1 MGQISIVARFMQ
13 SWGAGLDAQLPHTG
27 RDGIFETGGPLGQDP
42 VGIGLQR
49 LRRFSGQAQLPA
61 LEQGRGI
68 NEIGAVGWIHSEAA
82 AFGQQERNIEAVDIM
97 ARAGGGLAHGLE
109 ESCQVIGGRN
119 TPSFQVAHRNS
130 VNGRGLRVNPRIL
143 IHQPSV
149 STGHL
154 AVRDSA
160 QANLNDPV
168 GVRG

>member
-1 MGQISIVARFMQ
+1 MGQIRVVAGVMQ

-27 RDGIFETGGPLGQDP
+27 RDGILEAGGPLRQDP
-42 VGIGLQR
+42 VGISLGG
-49 LRRFSGQAQLPA
+49 LRRFSGQAQPPA
-61 LEQGRGI
+61 LEEGRGI
-68 NEIGAVGWIHSEAA
+68 DQIGAVARVYAEAA
-82 AFGQQERNIEAVDIM
+82 ALGQQERNIEAVDIV
-97 ARAGGGLAHGLE
+97 AGTGGGLAHDLE
-109 ESCQVIGGRN
+109 ESRQAILRRN
-119 TPSFQVAHRNS
+119 TSSFQVAHRNS